1 MKISKM
7 LLTGLM
13 ILSSAW
19 LFGQSKTVTGTV
31 TSEESGETLPG
42 ATVVI
47 EGTTSGVVTD
57 ISGNFSIEAQVGQV
71 LVVSFIGMQD
81 GRVTVG
87 AANNYNVQLVTGID
101 LDEFVVTALGI
112 SREEK
117 SLGYSVQ
124 KVTPKEVKLTGNADL
139 IGALQGK
146 LSGVDI
152 KPSSGMP

>member
-87 AANNYNVQLVTGID
+87 AANNYI
-101 LDEFVVTALGI
+101 
-112 SREEK
+112 
-117 SLGYSVQ
+117 
-124 KVTPKEVKLTGNADL
+124 
-139 IGALQGK
+139 
-146 LSGVDI
+146 
-152 KPSSGMP
+152 